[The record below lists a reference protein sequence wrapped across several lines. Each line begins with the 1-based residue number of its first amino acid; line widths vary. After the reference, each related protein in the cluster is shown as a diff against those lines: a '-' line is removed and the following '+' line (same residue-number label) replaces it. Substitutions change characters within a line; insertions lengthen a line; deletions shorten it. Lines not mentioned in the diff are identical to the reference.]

1 MPPLA
6 LLAKERSNQYNGVE
20 RKTAIDIML
29 AGWQRSWEAPTEKGR
44 WTYRLIREVK
54 PWFERK
60 HGEVSF
66 HLSQVFPNHGCFNE
80 YLKKYGKR
88 ETDECRHCGVR
99 PDTADHA
106 VFCCDAWFQWRRKAC
121 VYLKVEQ
128 LTLDNLV
135 GIMLESKEAWI
146 RVEQLLTR
154 IMKCREEEE
163 KRLAQHGGGAGE

>member
-66 HLSQVFPNHGCFNE
+66 HLSQVFTNHGCFNE
-80 YLKKYGKR
+80 YLKKWGACRLLLRRVVPVATKSLRLLEGRTANARQFSRHHVGVERGMDQSGTTPDEDHEVQRGRGKKASP
-88 ETDECRHCGVR
+88 T
-99 PDTADHA
+99 
-106 VFCCDAWFQWRRKAC
+106 RRR
-121 VYLKVEQ
+121 
-128 LTLDNLV
+128 
-135 GIMLESKEAWI
+135 SR
-146 RVEQLLTR
+146 RVNRRT
-154 IMKCREEEE
+154 
-163 KRLAQHGGGAGE
+163 